1 MFLGTREQFTY
12 FECADCGC
20 LSRAEGPGNFD
31 RYLAHDDTTAKRGP
45 LSLRAKLEVAIHL
58 SSFFSFFTDGLRR
71 PDLEMLRR
79 IHFGKKM
86 SLLDVGSGP
95 GKLVGD
101 LRELGYRAQGIDPDI
116 FSEVR
121 DAFGVRVE
129 CKTLAEVSETF
140 DVILFRHSL
149 ERLPIDTLKLARERI
164 SENGCC
170 IACIALLG
178 WAWRT
183 YATDWAQLNLPRN
196 HVLHSIKSFS
206 LLAEK
211 SGFRIDKVVFDST
224 EFQFWAS
231 DSLQRDIPLHEM
243 AEPNRAQRARMRR
256 VVEAL
261 NLQQQGDT
269 AQFYLKPI

>member
-1 MFLGTREQFTY
+1 M
-12 FECADCGC
+12 
-20 LSRAEGPGNFD
+20 
-31 RYLAHDDTTAKRGP
+31 
-45 LSLRAKLEVAIHL
+45 
-58 SSFFSFFTDGLRR
+58 FSFLTDWSRR
-71 PDLEMLRR
+71 PDLEILRR
-79 IHFGKKM
+79 IRLKKNM
-86 SLLDVGSGP
+86 TVLDVGSGQ
-95 GKLVGD
+95 GHLVGD
-101 LRELGYRAQGIDPDI
+101 LREMGYKAYGIDPDL
-116 FSEVR
+116 FSEVQ
-121 DAFGVRVE
+121 DKFGVRVE
-129 CKTLAEVSETF
+129 RKSLSEITQTF

-149 ERLPIDTLKLARERI
+149 ERLPIDTLRLARERI

-170 IACIALLG
+170 VACIALLG

-211 SGFRIDKVVFDST
+211 SGFRIEKVVFDST

-231 DSLQRDIPLHEM
+231 DALQRDIPLHEIP
-243 AEPNRAQRARMRR
+243 EPNRAQRARMRR
-256 VVEAL
+256 VVESL